1 MDEATL
7 YTVQDNKKA
16 VAELRTKTELLEEQ
30 LKALADRQGRDF
42 LRYTEVANALDRRVR
57 KVQGI
62 LVSFG
67 EKFRSLG
74 KVLKALEDNEVRE
87 GE

>member
-1 MDEATL
+1 MDEESGYAIH
-7 YTVQDNKKA
+7 DNKKA
-16 VAELRTKTELLEEQ
+16 VAELKAKTELLEEQ

-42 LRYTEVANALDRRVR
+42 LRYTEVANALDRKVR
-57 KVQGI
+57 KVQGT
-62 LVSFG
+62 LVSVG

>member
-1 MDEATL
+1 MDEGTL
-7 YTVQDNKKA
+7 YTVQDNKNA
-16 VAELRTKTELLEEQ
+16 VAELKTKVELLEEQ

-42 LRYTEVANALDRRVR
+42 LRYTEVANALDRKVR
-57 KVQGI
+57 KAQGI

-74 KVLKALEDNEVRE
+74 KVLKALEDNEATG